1 MKSSD
6 GVDQLEAMFAPG
18 PLPPSRTRGSW
29 PKRVALAVSLLVACT
44 LAFLVYSAAGSL
56 RPQDFSTLD
65 ATSQPVQFTVP
76 HGAGTDRIAQLL
88 QEAGVVASADAFAN
102 KFAAARSAAIQ
113 PGIYTLGTR
122 SSAQEALAQ
131 LADPANRVV
140 VKLAVPEG
148 LRALEVAERVHTSL
162 GIPVDDFMKAV
173 KDADLPDWVPAG
185 SGAEGLLFPAT
196 YDFLGVESADE
207 VVSTMVDRFDA
218 EVRTLDLEAKAKA
231 TRRSVYNI
239 VKLASLVQAEVAP
252 RDYAKAARTLLNRL
266 NSTQPLELDTT
277 VNYALGSKDVSL
289 TAEQLKTDSPFNTY
303 LHTGLPPT
311 PIDNPGSV
319 ALQAA
324 ASPPAGDWL
333 YFITVDL
340 DTGKTKFTG
349 DYNTFLKYKKQL
361 QRNLRGR

>member
-1 MKSSD
+1 M
-6 GVDQLEAMFAPG
+6 
-18 PLPPSRTRGSW
+18 
-29 PKRVALAVSLLVACT
+29 
-44 LAFLVYSAAGSL
+44 
-56 RPQDFSTLD
+56 
-65 ATSQPVQFTVP
+65 
-76 HGAGTDRIAQLL
+76 
-88 QEAGVVASADAFAN
+88 
-102 KFAAARSAAIQ
+102 
-113 PGIYTLGTR
+113 
-122 SSAQEALAQ
+122 
-131 LADPANRVV
+131 